1 MSPLNHRSPTT
12 PGIRLSALV
21 LLSVLS
27 ACPARDEHAGHEHEG
42 PAKAQAHVEPAKAR
56 EAHGHDDHDDHAAH
70 DEGEAHADER
80 DDHPDELRVDRV
92 MLRDLRLSLAPAA
105 ARSAAET
112 VTALGELRVNEDAY
126 AEVGTPIAA
135 RVARIAAG
143 PGDRVRAGQ
152 VLAELDSPDVGRARA
167 AVATAEARVAL
178 SRQTAERRRQLAA
191 DQLVPARELQ
201 EAEAE
206 LTQAEVEVAAARQA
220 LVSLGAVR
228 GSGAT
233 LELVSPLS
241 GTVIDRNAIRGRMVE
256 ASAPLFVV
264 GDLSR
269 LWLIAHVFERDA
281 LRLRLATQAR
291 VSFPA
296 LPGQT
301 FTGTVTQLGSR
312 VDPASRTIDV
322 RVVVDNTRGQL
333 RPGMSASASLAVG
346 DANETVVVV
355 PVVALQK
362 VATGWC
368 VFVPRDE
375 EGAFEIR
382 RVARGRDLGGEV
394 EVLSGLRAGERVVT
408 DGAFLLK
415 AEADKA
421 RGSVDEHHH

>member
-1 MSPLNHRSPTT
+1 MVMMTTTITPRTTRARRTPTSATIT
-12 PGIRLSALV
+12 PTSCVWIGSCCAICGS
-21 LLSVLS
+21 
-27 ACPARDEHAGHEHEG
+27 
-42 PAKAQAHVEPAKAR
+42 
-56 EAHGHDDHDDHAAH
+56 
-70 DEGEAHADER
+70 
-80 DDHPDELRVDRV
+80 
-92 MLRDLRLSLAPAA
+92 SLAPAA

-333 RPGMSASASLAVG
+333 RPGHVG
-346 DANETVVVV
+346 LGQPGGRRRE
-355 PVVALQK
+355 
-362 VATGWC
+362 
-368 VFVPRDE
+368 RD
-375 EGAFEIR
+375 GGGG
-382 RVARGRDLGGEV
+382 ARGGAAEGGHRLVCVRAARRGGRVRDPPAW
-394 EVLSGLRAGERVVT
+394 RAGATWAVRSRCCP
-408 DGAFLLK
+408 AC
-415 AEADKA
+415 A
-421 RGSVDEHHH
+421 RASVW